1 MLGRQEAG
9 IKPRTNRLPAKV
21 EGYLQKCLQTH
32 FGAADL
38 RSNAPLF
45 ATILRLQ
52 KLASSVA
59 TDEFE
64 SQLNAVLPSPQMPA
78 TATELVEHLANA
90 FCPAFAGVE
99 SELLKKSLQ
108 EALLTS
114 IDLQG
119 DASVPEFRELLQRF
133 LRRHG
138 MVGLVRLF
146 VRLHMFNMVWFE
158 LRQSDAM
165 PRRSEQAL
173 AAFIS
178 AVERVCH
185 AKANAAVRRI
195 IE

>member
-1 MLGRQEAG
+1 M
-9 IKPRTNRLPAKV
+9 KPRSSRLPSKV
-21 EGYLQKCLQTH
+21 EGYLQQYLQTH
-32 FGAADL
+32 FGTANL

-52 KLASSVA
+52 KFASSVA

-64 SQLNAVLPSPQMPA
+64 SQLGAVLASRQMPA
-78 TATELVEHLANA
+78 TATEFVERLANA

-119 DASVPEFRELLQRF
+119 DASVSEFRELLQRF

-138 MVGLVRLF
+138 TVALVRLF
-146 VRLHMFNMVWFE
+146 LRLHMFNMVWFE

-165 PRRSEQAL
+165 PCRSEQAL
-173 AAFIS
+173 AALIS
-178 AVERVCH
+178 AVERACQ